1 MLSQGLSRSYNNVL
15 LVNEIHLIMSK
26 LEHLISDGKLN
37 RTEIQFISP
46 NSKELLSE
54 ILKMR

>member
-37 RTEIQFISP
+37 RTEIQFISL
-46 NSKELLSE
+46 NSKELLS
-54 ILKMR
+54 